1 MDMQYINDI
10 HVCSE
15 CFSPHIRF
23 KHLIYV
29 AGINMQTKQPY
40 TVEAVESEARC
51 IHCGYEGLP
60 LTAKLIKVKK
70 EYYSIVDNANT
81 FVVCILC
88 NWHMKRDGQDG
99 KVLMYDFTRILRTA
113 AVKKNEITTA
123 LYDGIF
129 NGNVNLTSALESFWA
144 LVSSK

>member
-88 NWHMKRDGQDG
+88 NWHIKHNGQGD
-99 KVLMYDFTRILRTA
+99 KILMYNSMHSIRTA

-123 LYDGIF
+123 LYDSIT
-129 NGNVNLTSALESFWA
+129 NSNMNLTSALKSFWA
-144 LVSSK
+144 LVSFS